1 VDVEI
6 SEFVWTE
13 DRINHIALHHVE
25 VEEFEEVCFGRALVL
40 RAKAEGKNPVYY
52 VLGETEA
59 GRHLFCVVIS
69 FPDGKGYPVTGRD
82 MTESEKQRYSRWKK
96 P

>member
-1 VDVEI
+1 VEI
-6 SEFVWTE
+6 AEFVWSP
-13 DRINHIALHHVE
+13 DRIEHIARHGVGPD
-25 VEEFEEVCFGRALVL
+25 EFEQVCFGEGLVL

-59 GRHLFCVVIS
+59 GRRLFCVVIR
-69 FPDGKGYPVTGRD
+69 FPDGKGYPVTARD
-82 MTESEKQRYSRWKK
+82 MTPSEAERYAAWKK